1 MDKILETNK
10 WKKKRLSIWVI
21 TGVLL
26 ILGILMVA
34 PFVYMVSVSLERTAN
49 MIPPFPPRIIPA
61 EPSLFNYMLAFESG
75 EIITAYI
82 NSFITTAGGVL
93 VSVLSSLLGGYAF
106 SKGTFR
112 GKKIIFLIV
121 MSTMMIP
128 FQTRLIPMHRMFYTF
143 GLTNT
148 YWALIL
154 PRILDGFGILLCK
167 QFFDQLPDSLREA
180 AQIDGASEF
189 DTFRRVFLPLTGP
202 ITATLIILN
211 FMGIWND
218 FLWPLIAL
226 TDNKLQTIPV
236 FMSTF
241 ATQDSGQYLAGLT
254 MSTATLSIIPIILVF
269 LALQK
274 YIIESIAL
282 SGIKGE

>member
-1 MDKILETNK
+1 MAMLENK
-10 WKKKRLSIWVI
+10 WKKKKLSTWVI
-21 TGVLL
+21 TIVLL
-26 ILGILMVA
+26 IFGLLMVA
-34 PFVYMVSVSLERTAN
+34 PFIYMVSVSLERTAN
-49 MIPPFPPRIIPA
+49 LIPPFPPRIIPG

-75 EIITAYI
+75 EIILAYI
-82 NSFITTAGGVL
+82 NSFITTMGGV
-93 VSVLSSLLGGYAF
+93 VLSVVASLLGGYAF
-106 SKGTFR
+106 SKGEFK
-112 GKKIIFLIV
+112 GKKLLFMTV
-121 MSTMMIP
+121 MATMMIP
-128 FQTRLIPMHRMFYTF
+128 FQTRLIPMHKMFYTF

-167 QFFDQLPDSLREA
+167 QFFDQLPNSLREA

-189 DTFRRVFLPLTGP
+189 ATFRKVFLPLTGP
-202 ITATLIILN
+202 ITATLVILN

-236 FMSTF
+236 FMSSF

-254 MSTATLSIIPIILVF
+254 MATATLSIIPIIIVF